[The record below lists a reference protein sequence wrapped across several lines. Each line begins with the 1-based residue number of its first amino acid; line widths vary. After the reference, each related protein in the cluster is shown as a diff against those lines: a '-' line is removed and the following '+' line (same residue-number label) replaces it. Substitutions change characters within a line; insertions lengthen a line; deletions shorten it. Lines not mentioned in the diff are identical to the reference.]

1 MEAMLLTPAYKD
13 YIWGGT
19 RLKDEYGKKTDM
31 TPLAESWEC
40 SVHPDGPSVIAS
52 GQFKGRTLT
61 QVIAEHPEYLG
72 TKARATGF
80 PILVKFIDAASN
92 LSVQV
97 HPDDEYAGINENQR
111 GKTEMWYVLDA
122 KPGAELVCGFRH
134 DITPDQLK
142 DAIATGTLHKHL
154 LRVKVNKGDVFH
166 IPAGTVHAIGAGVLL
181 VEIQENSNITYR
193 LYDYDREDKDGN
205 RRELHIDKAIEIM
218 DMKARADVRQKPRF
232 VRFHPGASRETLS
245 RCRYF
250 DTERIMVS
258 MGFAFSVLDTSFQ
271 VLLCTEG
278 NGGITCGDSERP
290 LRFKR
295 GDCIFLPAGI
305 GRCNVLGQAELIK
318 VRC

>member
-1 MEAMLLTPAYKD
+1 MEAMLLRPAYKD

-19 RLKDEYGKKTDM
+19 RLKTEYGKKTDK

-40 SVHPDGPSVIAS
+40 SVHPDGPSVVAS
-52 GQFKGRTLT
+52 GRFAGSTLA
-61 QVIAEHPEYLG
+61 QVLADHPEYLG
-72 TKARATGF
+72 TKAQVTGF
-80 PILVKFIDAASN
+80 PVLVKFIDAAQD

-97 HPDDEYAGINENQR
+97 HPDDDYAGAKENQR

-122 KPGAELVCGFRH
+122 APGAELICGFRH
-134 DITPDQLK
+134 DVTPEQLK
-142 DAIATGTLHKHL
+142 KAIAGGTLNKHL
-154 LRVKVNKGDVFH
+154 LRVKVSKGDVFH

-181 VEIQENSNITYR
+181 VEIQENSNVTYR
-193 LYDYDREDKDGN
+193 LYDYEREDKNGN
-205 RRELHIDKAIEIM
+205 KRELHIDKAIEIM
-218 DMKARADVRQKPRF
+218 DMKARKDVRQKPRF
-232 VRFHPGASRETLS
+232 VRFQPGASREILS

-258 MGFAFSVLDTSFQ
+258 MGVDFSVLETSFQ

-278 NGGITCGDSERP
+278 NGRIICGDMNSP
-290 LRFKR
+290 LSFKR
-295 GDCIFLPAGI
+295 GDCIFIPAGI